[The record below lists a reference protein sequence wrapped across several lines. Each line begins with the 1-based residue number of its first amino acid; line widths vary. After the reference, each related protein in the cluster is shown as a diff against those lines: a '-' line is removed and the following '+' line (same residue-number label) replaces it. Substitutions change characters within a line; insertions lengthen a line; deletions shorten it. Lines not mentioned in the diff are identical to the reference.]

1 MKPKNLAI
9 GVAILG
15 IIAIALSFLG
25 KSGENRNSSSKN
37 QFKGRALLIEEKSK
51 LLDGTYFVVIEA
63 EKTLYLNDD
72 DKNRSDLGN
81 FTLTED
87 AKKDEDV
94 ITKAGTTLDN
104 ATISKLREKEVSS
117 VEVREKVVLT
127 RGATSW
133 LVQTFHDLPGKDPF
147 DNEDGFVK
155 DLRNAKIFRQAGK
168 AVAVSKKHETEK
180 TTITF
185 KDKGDNPIW
194 SFHPGKKHDSG
205 GRFAAVEGE
214 EYAYH
219 VQSKKDSDNDSF
231 SWLNIDNDNDDWAEN
246 SILEHIESDDIEK
259 LELTYPTLPPIVE
272 AITFTKKD
280 GKWSTDK
287 SIKGKDFDDSK
298 VADLVDDITDLR
310 WSDALS
316 LECEDAKGANGQ
328 YRKLI
333 LYTKSLGR
341 YQVQVG
347 RKPAPPKPVKK
358 EEEKKEDAEKK
369 DGEDKKEN
377 DEPKPGPVITLV
389 ESLEI
394 ASPLF
399 ALAEKTAFDA
409 GESLYD
415 AIPSTVAGF
424 FKDPPPPPP
433 PPTALSG
440 TGGVSPTGG
449 VTKPPRKKITVA
461 TPPIPVPPIPKK
473 NNTEDT
479 PKPPTLPPGPPPS
492 VKPPTP
498 PPTTPPPPPPEA
510 K

>member
-15 IIAIALSFLG
+15 IIAIALSFMG
-25 KSGENRNSSSKN
+25 KSGENRNSNSKN
-37 QFKGRALLIEEKSK
+37 QLKGRFLIIEEKRK
-51 LLDGTYFVVIEA
+51 LLDGTYFVEIEA

-87 AKKDEDV
+87 AKKDEEV
-94 ITKAGTTLDN
+94 ITKAGTILDN
-104 ATISKLREKEVSS
+104 ANISKLREKEVGS
-117 VEVREKVVLT
+117 VEVREKVVLN

-133 LVQTFHDLPGKDPF
+133 LVQTFHGLPGKDPF

-168 AVAVSKKHETEK
+168 ATAVSEKHETGK

-185 KDKGDNPIW
+185 KDKDGSTIW

-246 SILEHIESDDIEK
+246 SILEHIENDDIEK

-287 SIKGKDFDDSK
+287 SVQGKDFDDSK

-310 WSDALS
+310 WNDALS

-328 YRKLI
+328 YRKLS
-333 LYTKSLGR
+333 LHTSLGR

-347 RKPAPPKPVKK
+347 RKPAPPKQVTN
-358 EEEKKEDAEKK
+358 EDEKKEDEEKK
-369 DGEDKKEN
+369 DGEDKKE
-377 DEPKPGPVITLV
+377 DEEPKPGPVITLV

-394 ASPLF
+394 SSPIF
-399 ALAEKTAFDA
+399 NLAEKTAFDA

-415 AIPSTVAGF
+415 AIPATVAGF
-424 FKDPPPPPP
+424 FKAPPPPPP
-433 PPTALSG
+433 PPAALSG

-449 VTKPPRKKITVA
+449 VKKPTRKKITVA
-461 TPPIPVPPIPKK
+461 TPPIPVPPIPQK
-473 NNTEDT
+473 NNKEEP
-479 PKPPTLPPGPPPS
+479 PKPPANPPGPPPS
-492 VKPPTP
+492 VKPPNP
-498 PPTTPPPPPPEA
+498 PPTKPPSPPPEV